1 MRVGWVG
8 LGSIGTEMVKR
19 LLAAGHE
26 VTAYARGAGK
36 DEATSAGAALRSDYA
51 AVAADCDMLGV
62 CVFNDAQV
70 EDVLLASGALAAMRP
85 GAVLA
90 IHTTGSPSLARHIAQ
105 AAPAGVEVLD
115 ACFSGGPHDAAEA
128 RLTLMI
134 GGTDTGVAR
143 ARPAFE
149 SYAGSIFHV
158 GPSGA
163 GQTAKLLNNLLFAT
177 NLRMATRVMELAS
190 EQGLDARTTAEV
202 IRKASGGSM
211 AMGIYQSGRT
221 PDQVM
226 ASVKKYIAKDVV
238 AAEAAATA
246 IDLDFSLFE
255 PILDFYR

>member
-1 MRVGWVG
+1 MAIAAGAGATASYQELAAGCDLCVLCVFSDAQVREIVFGQG
-8 LGSIGTEMVKR
+8 
-19 LLAAGHE
+19 LLAA
-26 VTAYARGAGK
+26 
-36 DEATSAGAALRSDYA
+36 L
-51 AVAADCDMLGV
+51 
-62 CVFNDAQV
+62 
-70 EDVLLASGALAAMRP
+70 RP
-85 GAVLA
+85 GSVLA